1 MTPIQIYFV
10 NAKLLDNDYATITI
24 TNVLF
29 QCQKDGLHLITLSL
43 DRSFTGTITCNILYI

>member
-10 NAKLLDNDYATITI
+10 NAKLSDNDYATITI

-29 QCQKDGLHLITLSL
+29 QCQEDGLHLITLSF